1 MIDKEQI
8 DKLESLLG
16 KVEMHLWHMKQRLPE
31 NKRKT
36 FRNKIEEKMF
46 DCSDKIVSS
55 CELYIQKKGS

>member
-1 MIDKEQI
+1 MDKEQI

-16 KVEMHLWHMKQRLPE
+16 KVERHLWHMKQRLPE
-31 NKRKT
+31 NQRQT